1 MVFRLFDHLEVNLT
15 RLFCPVVLL
24 LNTML
29 LIQTVT
35 SVDVTLSSEMFNVKV
50 AMELFHL
57 KASWKKQNKN
67 QEISVSVQGLL
78 GSRHKIICV
87 QNVIPKAIKRG
98 KLDSEKAIR

>member
-1 MVFRLFDHLEVNLT
+1 MMVFRLFDHLEVNLT

-57 KASWKKQNKN
+57 KASWKKKTKTKTWRFLSQYKGYWA
-67 QEISVSVQGLL
+67 QGIKSFVS
-78 GSRHKIICV
+78 KM
-87 QNVIPKAIKRG
+87 
-98 KLDSEKAIR
+98 

>member
-1 MVFRLFDHLEVNLT
+1 
-15 RLFCPVVLL
+15 
-24 LNTML
+24 ML

-35 SVDVTLSSEMFNVKV
+35 SVDLTLSSEMLNLKV
-50 AMELFHL
+50 AMELLHL
-57 KASWKKQNKN
+57 KASWKKKQHKN
-67 QEISVSVQGLL
+67 LEISVSVQGLL